1 MKNNKILVTGAA
13 GFVGSHLTEK
23 LLSLGYNVVAFDR
36 YNSNNDFF
44 WLNSVREKNKK
55 NCDFILGD
63 IRDYDSVFHAMK
75 KCHTV
80 IHLAALI
87 GIPYSYYSP
96 LAYLKTNLEGTYN
109 VLEAGRQFKLKNIII
124 TSTSE
129 VYGSAQYL
137 PIDENHPINSQSPY
151 AASKAAADQLS
162 MSYFKSFNLPIKI
175 IRPFNIYG
183 PRQSERAIIPTI
195 INQILSQNKNIILGN
210 TKPTRDFNYISDVV
224 EAFVKIMNNK
234 NAEGKIINVAN
245 SKKISISLLCKE
257 ISKITNR
264 KKPIKINSER
274 KRPILSEVDNLQGSN
289 KKIKKL
295 ISWKP
300 KIKLSLGLKLTID
313 WFKKNKSNHYKQ
325 YVI

>member
-1 MKNNKILVTGAA
+1 M
-13 GFVGSHLTEK
+13 
-23 LLSLGYNVVAFDR
+23 
-36 YNSNNDFF
+36 
-44 WLNSVREKNKK
+44 
-55 NCDFILGD
+55 
-63 IRDYDSVFHAMK
+63 
-75 KCHTV
+75 
-80 IHLAALI
+80 
-87 GIPYSYYSP
+87 
-96 LAYLKTNLEGTYN
+96 
-109 VLEAGRQFKLKNIII
+109 LEAARQLKLKNIII

-195 INQILSQNKNIILGN
+195 INQMLSQNKNISLGN

-234 NAEGKIINVAN
+234 NTKGKIINVAN

-257 ISKITNR
+257 ISKITNI
-264 KKPIKINSER
+264 KKSIKINSER
-274 KRPILSEVDNLQGSN
+274 KRPILSEVDNLQGSS

-295 ISWKP
+295 TTWKP
-300 KIKLSLGLKLTID
+300 KIKLNLGLKLTID
-313 WFKKNKSNHYKQ
+313 WFKKNKSKHNKQ